1 MRTDT
6 NLLLN
11 WKSWPCYPCCPV
23 KQRQENGYGMPKMGV
38 VIAPEMQNRSEGTS
52 PDPFHVYHINLYALK
67 SGPLMEQLEG
77 VEKDTY
83 HSIEDMSAAGWVVD

>member
-1 MRTDT
+1 
-6 NLLLN
+6 
-11 WKSWPCYPCCPV
+11 
-23 KQRQENGYGMPKMGV
+23 MPKMGI

-67 SGPLMEQLEG
+67 SGALAPQLEG

-83 HSIEDMSAAGWVVD
+83 HSIEDMLAAGWVVD